1 MMIKI
6 AVKDFVYE
14 RDVPSDCIGVLS
26 TPDEVTIFLPGDE
39 STPGR
44 AQVEPSRALAS
55 CLSFTQWLVAG
66 SSLPLGGLLRACLQR
81 RSASRSAWPARR

>member
-39 STPGR
+39 STPEWQ
-44 AQVEPSRALAS
+44 ALHPPYEP
-55 CLSFTQWLVAG
+55 QEDE
-66 SSLPLGGLLRACLQR
+66 SLNT
-81 RSASRSAWPARR
+81 